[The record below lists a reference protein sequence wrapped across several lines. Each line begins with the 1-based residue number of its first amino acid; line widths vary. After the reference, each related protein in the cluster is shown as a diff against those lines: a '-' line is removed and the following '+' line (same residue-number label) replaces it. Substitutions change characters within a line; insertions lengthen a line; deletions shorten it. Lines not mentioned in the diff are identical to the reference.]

1 MMRIRAKEVRKITM
15 KVMDCSMKSG
25 VAGDGCIDKNPGEVW
40 EKGTA
45 KLARCGSSRDALI
58 HLDDHHVLA
67 LHLD

>member
-1 MMRIRAKEVRKITM
+1 MQGRAPEIRRLTAVLL
-15 KVMDCSMKSG
+15 DCSMKSG

-45 KLARCGSSRDALI
+45 KLAWCGSSQDALI
-58 HLDDHHVLA
+58 HLDDHQVLA